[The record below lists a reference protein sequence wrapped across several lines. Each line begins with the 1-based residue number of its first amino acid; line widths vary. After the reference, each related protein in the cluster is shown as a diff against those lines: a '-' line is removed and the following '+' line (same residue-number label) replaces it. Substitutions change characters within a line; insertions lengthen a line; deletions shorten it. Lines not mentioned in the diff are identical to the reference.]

1 MNVISMEAAARSWAE
16 PRFRILTGQFE
27 PLCRFG
33 AKLGPYVLV
42 ELLLPGG
49 TLFALL
55 LFLYQRWKLNA
66 GSLPTR
72 IGSASRH
79 ELMSPLGRGVPAMQ
93 PERKDEE
100 RPWNA
105 PLGTVRSAQAR
116 AQPIFC
122 GPRAKVSIK

>member
-1 MNVISMEAAARSWAE
+1 MNVISMEAAARSWTE
-16 PRFRILTGQFE
+16 SRFRTLIGQFE

-33 AKLGPYVLV
+33 AKLGPYVLL

-66 GSLPTR
+66 ASLPTL
-72 IGSASRH
+72 IGLASPP
-79 ELMSPLGRGVPAMQ
+79 ELMSTLGRGILAMQ

-100 RPWNA
+100 RSWNA
-105 PLGTVRSAQAR
+105 PLGIVRSAQAR
-116 AQPIFC
+116 AQPNF
-122 GPRAKVSIK
+122 